1 MKQFKK
7 VSKAG
12 GITIPQIMRHE
23 LNIPKGAAVEVETVE
38 DALIIRKHIPTC
50 ILCGSADD
58 VVIIDG
64 TELCSKCLERF
75 NEKAKEE
82 EHDRN
87 DNYRVG

>member
-23 LNIPKGAAVEVETVE
+23 LNIPKGAAVEVETAD

-50 ILCGSADD
+50 IMCGSADD
-58 VVIIDG
+58 VVVVDG
-64 TELCSKCLERF
+64 TELCSRCLEKF

-82 EHDRN
+82 EHGNTN
-87 DNYRVG
+87 DNE